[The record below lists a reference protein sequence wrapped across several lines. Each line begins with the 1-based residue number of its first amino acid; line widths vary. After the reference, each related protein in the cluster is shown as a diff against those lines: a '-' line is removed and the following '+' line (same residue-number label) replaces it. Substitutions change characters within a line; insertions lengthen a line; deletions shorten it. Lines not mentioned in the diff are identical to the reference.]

1 MKIYMDN
8 CCYNR
13 PHDNY
18 TDSQSVAEV
27 AAIRAIIAICKRASF
42 IIYSSPAVTDEID
55 AFKDSK
61 PKKWRD
67 VRGFYER
74 SVTEYIAP
82 TPEIMA
88 RTQGFMT
95 AGLDDYDAYHLAL
108 AEAAGVDVLL
118 TVDVDFIDICAE
130 KVLSIVNVISPIDFL
145 PEVEKW
151 L

>member
-1 MKIYMDN
+1 MKIYIDN

-13 PHDNY
+13 PYDNY
-18 TDSQSVAEV
+18 TDDQSVSEV
-27 AAIRAIIAICKRASF
+27 TAIEAIAAICVRAGNTIVG
-42 IIYSSPAVTDEID
+42 SPAVTDEID
-55 AFKDSK
+55 AMKESK

-130 KVLSIVNVISPIDFL
+130 KVLSVVNVISPIDFL